1 MKLLA
6 KLKYYRVLWMCS
18 RLLNMSLRE
27 LESADTI
34 EKAQPSLLHIKMLA
48 DRGYPDAMEALGWLY
63 SDETKPWYDSRKAI
77 ESWKKAA
84 ELGSGESMYDMG
96 LFLFNGRKDLKADP
110 VTAKKW
116 MERAAAAG
124 QKDAKLFLQILD
136 HK

>member
-1 MKLLA
+1 
-6 KLKYYRVLWMCS
+6 
-18 RLLNMSLRE
+18 
-27 LESADTI
+27 
-34 EKAQPSLLHIKMLA
+34 
-48 DRGYPDAMEALGWLY
+48 MEALGWLY
-63 SDETKPWYDSRKAI
+63 SDETKPWYDSKKAI

-84 ELGSGESMYDMG
+84 ELGSGESMFDMG
-96 LFLFNGRKDLKADP
+96 LFLFNGRKDLEADP